1 MVELKRVWFI
11 EPVMIEKNI
20 CEDYRGDT
28 ISLNT
33 SLINY
38 PVIVIEIN
46 ETAYR
51 IPLSNVKSFTI
62 KKATTDSLYGWH
74 NQTEHKSDQSPRV
87 KDSTKS
93 HARAK

>member
-20 CEDYRGDT
+20 CEGYTGGT

-51 IPLSNVKSFTI
+51 IPLSNVKSFI
-62 KKATTDSLYGWH
+62 
-74 NQTEHKSDQSPRV
+74 V
-87 KDSTKS
+87 KESIKS